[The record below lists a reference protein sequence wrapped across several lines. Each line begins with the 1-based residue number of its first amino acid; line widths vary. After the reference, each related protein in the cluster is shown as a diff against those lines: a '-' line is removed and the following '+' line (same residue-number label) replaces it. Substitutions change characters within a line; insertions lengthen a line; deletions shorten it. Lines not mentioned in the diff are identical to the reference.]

1 MAQNDPYNPDFI
13 TVADGGS
20 GTFDASASAATGA
33 IVSEVAGDTDAEI
46 YIEESNDGG
55 SSWTQIT
62 QLEDEGGNTTFTAPF
77 HSQFN
82 RIMLEPGKRRL
93 RIDNVDGGG
102 NSGNYSVSGDER

>member
-1 MAQNDPYNPDFI
+1 MARGDPYNPDYQN
-13 TVADGGS
+13 VADGGS
-20 GTFDASASAATGA
+20 ATFDGSASATSAS

-55 SSWTQIT
+55 TSWTQLT
-62 QLEDEGGNTTFTAPF
+62 QLTDDGGNTTFTGPF

-82 RIMLEPGKRRL
+82 RVMVEAGKRRI

-102 NSGNYSVSGDER
+102 NSGNYSVSGDEK